1 MSKIEH
7 PLLGS
12 FIFVHSML
20 DDAGLSAN
28 EFRVYAHIARRAG
41 NGTAF
46 PAVASIADVCRIHK
60 DTVWAVLRSLE
71 ERGMVVRI
79 ARTGAA
85 NIYRLTDPKAWTN
98 PSKAGSG
105 KEGAPETEGWGA
117 PENKGCHPPEMEGYE
132 GTPTK
137 DIQRRTPTTRIEA
150 EAIYQA
156 YPRKVGKL
164 AALKAIEKALKSS
177 DHQTILASVNR
188 FAEQV
193 KAERTEERFIPHP
206 STWFNQGRWM
216 DESTKQPAKASGDWG
231 PFGDP
236 STWPS
241 HWIKHPT
248 ENRPMRPGEMQ

>member
-1 MSKIEH
+1 MNKIEH

-12 FIFVHSML
+12 FIFVHSTL

-46 PAVASIADVCRIHK
+46 PAVASIAEVCRIHK

-105 KEGAPETEGWGA
+105 KEGAPEMEGLGA
-117 PENKGCHPPEMEGYE
+117 PENKGCPPPETEGYE

-137 DIQRRTPTTRIEA
+137 DIQRRTSTTRIDS
-150 EAIYQA
+150 
-156 YPRKVGKL
+156 K
-164 AALKAIEKALKSS
+164 
-177 DHQTILASVNR
+177 
-188 FAEQV
+188 
-193 KAERTEERFIPHP
+193 
-206 STWFNQGRWM
+206 
-216 DESTKQPAKASGDWG
+216 
-231 PFGDP
+231 
-236 STWPS
+236 
-241 HWIKHPT
+241 
-248 ENRPMRPGEMQ
+248 PMRPPTEAEWVAYCKETWPDWYTSVDAWTRYEALGWTLGKSKIKSWKAAARTSYGYAKTWGKLGQPSNEHDEFWRNFKR